1 MSYNVSVT
9 LRERIVASSSTQI
22 AESIIGAAA
31 RVAKSV
37 SARALMVYL
46 DAVPDIDKLR
56 GAVKSP
62 TEILFITRD
71 AKDVARAKEHALK
84 YLQVP
89 PFNLTRMGQ
98 IKMATILAF
107 SQRLLDGGD
116 VFVFVTGTVG
126 QPVDSLLVMQVGQ
139 EHELFQSVDQP
150 KLTEH
155 VRRVVFQRALTIM
168 LELAHE
174 GREGRPVGA
183 LFVVGAYRE
192 VKQYCQ
198 QNIINPFRGYT
209 EKERNILDDAMKETV
224 KEFCSI
230 DGAFVLKG
238 NGVIMSAGTT
248 LRPTLGGEELPQGLG
263 ARHAA
268 AAAITASTR
277 SIALTVS
284 ESTGTVRVWRRGKLI
299 TEIEKG
305 IRAPVDTLAPHPPKP
320 T

>member
-1 MSYNVSVT
+1 M
-9 LRERIVASSSTQI
+9 ASSATQI
-22 AESIIGAAA
+22 AESIIGSAA
-31 RVAKSV
+31 RIAKTV

-46 DAVPDIDKLR
+46 DAVPDIEKLR
-56 GAVKSP
+56 SAVKKP
-62 TEILFITRD
+62 TEILFIARD
-71 AKDVARAKEHALK
+71 AKDIARAKEHSLK
-84 YLQVP
+84 YLEVP
-89 PFNLTRMGQ
+89 PFSLTRIGQ
-98 IKMATILAF
+98 VKMATILAF
-107 SQRLLDGGD
+107 SQRLLSGGD
-116 VFVFVTGTVG
+116 VFVFVTGMVG

-155 VRRVVFQRALTIM
+155 VRRVVFQRALTLM

-174 GREGRPVGA
+174 GREGKPVGA
-183 LFVVGAYRE
+183 LFVIGAYRE

-248 LRPTLGGEELPQGLG
+248 LRPTLAGEDLPQGLG
-263 ARHAA
+263 ARHAV

-277 SIALTVS
+277 SVALTVS
-284 ESTGTVRVWRRGKLI
+284 ESTGDVRVWRRGKLI
-299 TEIEKG
+299 IEIEKG
-305 IRAPVDTLAPHPPKP
+305 LPAPIHTLTRKP
-320 T
+320 LESD

>member
-1 MSYNVSVT
+1 MVVSPAA
-9 LRERIVASSSTQI
+9 RI
-22 AESIIGAAA
+22 AESIMESAA
-31 RVAKSV
+31 RIAKQV

-46 DAVPDIDKLR
+46 DAIPDIEKLR
-56 GAVKSP
+56 KAVKKP
-62 TEILFITRD
+62 TEILFIARD
-71 AKDVARAKEHALK
+71 EKDVARAKEHSLK

-98 IKMATILAF
+98 IKMASILAF
-107 SQRLLDGGD
+107 SQRLLDSGD
-116 VFVFVTGTVG
+116 VFVFVTGMVG

-139 EHELFQSVDQP
+139 EHELFQTVDQP

-155 VRRVVFQRALTIM
+155 VRRVVFQRVLNLM

-174 GREGRPVGA
+174 GREGKPVGA

-209 EKERNILDDAMKETV
+209 EKERNILDDSMRETI

-230 DGAFVLKG
+230 DGAFVVKG
-238 NGVIMSAGTT
+238 TGVIMSAGTT
-248 LRPTLGGEELPQGLG
+248 LRPSIAGNDLPQGLG
-263 ARHAA
+263 ARHVT

-277 SIALTVS
+277 CIALTVS

-305 IRAPVDTLAPHPPKP
+305 IPARIEPLT
-320 T
+320 

>member
-1 MSYNVSVT
+1 MSTS
-9 LRERIVASSSTQI
+9 AAKI
-22 AESIIGAAA
+22 ADSIIASAA
-31 RVAKSV
+31 RIAKSV
-37 SARALMVYL
+37 SARAVLVYL
-46 DAVPDIDKLR
+46 DAVPDVDRLR
-56 GAVKSP
+56 QAVAAP
-62 TEILFITRD
+62 TEVIFITRD
-71 AKDVARAKEHALK
+71 AKDVARAKEQGLSF
-84 YLQVP
+84 LEVP

-98 IKMATILAF
+98 VKMASILAF
-107 SQRLLDGGD
+107 STRLLDGGD
-116 VFVFVTGTVG
+116 VFVFVTGMG
-126 QPVDSLLVMQVGQ
+126 GKPADSLLVMQVGQ
-139 EHELFQSVDQP
+139 EHELFQTVDQP

-155 VRRVVFQRALTIM
+155 VRRVVFQRTLTMM

-174 GREGRPVGA
+174 GREGKPVGA

-192 VKQYCQ
+192 VKQFCQ

-209 EKERNILDDAMKETV
+209 EKERNVLDDGMRETI

-248 LRPTLGGEELPQGLG
+248 LRPTMAADELPQGLG

-268 AAAITASTR
+268 AAGITATTR
-277 SIALTVS
+277 CIALTVS

-305 IRAPVDTLAPHPPKP
+305 VPTPLTPPGFRSTEP
-320 T
+320 G